1 MLRKRNTGP
10 ADVRS
15 GLLEAYSTKHKTLD
29 QKVTGGERP
38 KGDSDNNRS
47 PKQGL
52 AQLIGVLPDPLEER
66 MTHLAL
72 VNKPVGDN
80 ARKAAMKKRTQ
91 RKSKVMG
98 KPAWTKRDR
107 TSGEFLAVKK
117 SARKFKGLRREKA

>member
-1 MLRKRNTGP
+1 M
-10 ADVRS
+10 A
-15 GLLEAYSTKHKTLD
+15 
-29 QKVTGGERP
+29 
-38 KGDSDNNRS
+38 
-47 PKQGL
+47 
-52 AQLIGVLPDPLEER
+52 
-66 MTHLAL
+66 HLAL

-80 ARKAAMKKRTQ
+80 ARMAAMKKRTQ